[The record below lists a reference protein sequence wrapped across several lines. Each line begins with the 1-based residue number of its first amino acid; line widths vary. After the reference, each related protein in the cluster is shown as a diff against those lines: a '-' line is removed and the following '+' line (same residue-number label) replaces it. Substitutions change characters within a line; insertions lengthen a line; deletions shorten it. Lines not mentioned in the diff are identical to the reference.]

1 MPESNVPT
9 MPDHLGELARL
20 EWTRML
26 GDLEDSIT
34 AVDGP
39 ALAAY
44 CVAYG
49 RWKDAE
55 LNIQKFGT
63 VIKSPAGNPIPNP
76 YLAVAEKSLDIMRQ
90 WLAELQC
97 TPRARAANKEQGCI

>member
-1 MPESNVPT
+1 MSA
-9 MPDHLGELARL
+9 DLAETL
-20 EWTRML
+20 
-26 GDLEDSIT
+26 T

-44 CVAYG
+44 CAAYG

-63 VIKSPAGNPIPNP
+63 VIKTGTGNPVQNP
-76 YLAVAEKSLDIMRQ
+76 YLAVAEKAMDLMRG
-90 WLAELQC
+90 WLSELEC
-97 TPRARAANKEQGCI
+97 TPRSRAAHKAEGCI